1 MKQTDVAIV
10 GGGPA
15 GLCAAIAAARLGA
28 KVVLIDDNERLGGQ
42 LVKQTHK
49 FFGSK
54 RHYCGTRGMD
64 IATILEQELRALSAE
79 ILPGTSV
86 VGLYGGTADAEP
98 RVVAPEPSNS
108 TRKSAQGDLF
118 ENGPGTS
125 TFGLGTSDFRGVLAL
140 ASRERLTKLGFK
152 CLVVATGA
160 AENNLLFQNN
170 DLPGV
175 YGAGAVQTLMN
186 VYGVKPGTRVLMVGS
201 GNIGL
206 IVSYQLI
213 QASIEVAAVVEALPR
228 IGGYHVHAAKLA
240 RLGVPILT
248 SHTVL
253 SALGTEQVEG
263 AVICKVG
270 KDFKP
275 VARTDRKLDVD
286 TICLAVGL
294 TPLSELLWQSGCR
307 MAYVPELG
315 GHVAWHNENMQTSL
329 CNVYLAGDVSGIE
342 EASTAMLEGR
352 VAGAHAA
359 TQVLG
364 PSQESEQL
372 IAEAQ
377 AELCAI
383 RKGPFGDKAACG
395 KARLAECAPGSGDSP
410 HSGTV
415 PVQILR

>member
-1 MKQTDVAIV
+1 MKQVDVAIV

-15 GLCAAIAAARLGA
+15 GLCAAIAASKLGA
-28 KVVLIDDNERLGGQ
+28 RVVLIDENDRLGGQ

-64 IATILEQELRALSAE
+64 IATILEQELRALPAE

-86 VGLYGGTADAEP
+86 VGLYGNKT
-98 RVVAPEPSNS
+98 
-108 TRKSAQGDLF
+108 
-118 ENGPGTS
+118 
-125 TFGLGTSDFRGVLAL
+125 LAL
-140 ASRERLTKLGFK
+140 AGRDLFFKLGFE
-152 CLVVATGA
+152 CLIVTTGA
-160 AENNLLFQNN
+160 AENNILFQNN

-213 QASIEVAAVVEALPR
+213 QAGIEVAAVVEALPR

-253 SALGTEQVEG
+253 SALGKEQVDG
-263 AVICKVG
+263 AIICRVD

-275 VARTDRKLDVD
+275 ITGTARNLKID
-286 TICLAVGL
+286 TICVAVGL
-294 TPLSELLWQSGCR
+294 TPLSELLWQAGCN
-307 MAYVPELG
+307 MVYVPELG

-329 CNVYLAGDVSGIE
+329 DNIYLAGDVSGIE

-352 VAGAHAA
+352 VAGGHAA
-359 TQVLG
+359 MALGATPLPEQPAADQV
-364 PSQESEQL
+364 

-395 KARLAECAPGSGDSP
+395 KAKLAACAPLP
-410 HSGTV
+410 A
-415 PVQILR
+415 

>member
-1 MKQTDVAIV
+1 MNATDLAIV

-15 GLCAAIAAARLGA
+15 GLCAAITASGLGV
-28 KVVLIDDNERLGGQ
+28 KVVLIDDNDRLGGQ

-64 IATILEQELRALSAE
+64 IATTLEQELRALPAE

-86 VGLYGGTADAEP
+86 VGLYGG
-98 RVVAPEPSNS
+98 RM
-108 TRKSAQGDLF
+108 L
-118 ENGPGTS
+118 
-125 TFGLGTSDFRGVLAL
+125 GLAN
-140 ASRERLTKLGFK
+140 RERFFKLGFK
-152 CLVVATGA
+152 CLIVATGA
-160 AENNLLFQNN
+160 AENNVLFQNN

-213 QASIEVAAVVEALPR
+213 QAGIEVAAVVEALPR

-253 SALGTEQVEG
+253 SALGKEQVEG
-263 AVICKVG
+263 AVICRIG

-275 VARTDRKLDVD
+275 VARTAKKLEVD

-294 TPLSELLWQSGCR
+294 TPLSELLWQSGCN
-307 MAYVPELG
+307 MVYVPELG
-315 GHVAWHNENMQTSL
+315 GHVAWHDENMQTSL
-329 CNVYLAGDVSGIE
+329 CQVYLAGDVSGIE
-342 EASTAMLEGR
+342 EASTAMHEGR

-359 TQVLG
+359 MQVLG
-364 PSQESEQL
+364 PSPEAERILAES
-372 IAEAQ
+372 Q

-395 KARLAECAPGSGDSP
+395 KARLAECAPAP
-410 HSGTV
+410 GTV
-415 PVQILR
+415 PARELSPKPTS

>member
-15 GLCAAIAAARLGA
+15 GLCAAIAAARLGV
-28 KVVLIDDNERLGGQ
+28 KVVLIDDNDRLGGQ

-64 IATILEQELRALSAE
+64 IATMLEQDLRALPAE

-86 VGLYGGTADAEP
+86 VGLYGG
-98 RVVAPEPSNS
+98 
-108 TRKSAQGDLF
+108 KM
-118 ENGPGTS
+118 
-125 TFGLGTSDFRGVLAL
+125 LGL
-140 ASRERLTKLGFK
+140 ASRERFTKLGFK
-152 CLVVATGA
+152 CLIVATGA

-213 QASIEVAAVVEALPR
+213 QAGIEVAAVVEALPR

>member
-1 MKQTDVAIV
+1 VNSTDLAIV

-15 GLCAAIAAARLGA
+15 GLCAAIAAAKLGA
-28 KVVLIDDNERLGGQ
+28 KVVLIDDNDRLGGQ

-64 IATILEQELRALSAE
+64 IAAILEQELRTLPAE

-86 VGLYGGTADAEP
+86 VGLYERA
-98 RVVAPEPSNS
+98 
-108 TRKSAQGDLF
+108 
-118 ENGPGTS
+118 
-125 TFGLGTSDFRGVLAL
+125 LGTVPMRGQSPGKVLAL

-152 CLVVATGA
+152 CLIVATGA
-160 AENNLLFQNN
+160 AENNLLFENN

-213 QASIEVAAVVEALPR
+213 QAGIEVAAVVEALPR

-253 SALGTEQVEG
+253 SALGKEQVEG
-263 AVICKVG
+263 AVICRV
-270 KDFKP
+270 DNNFKP
-275 VARTDRKLDVD
+275 LKRTVRRLKVD

-294 TPLSELLWQSGCR
+294 TPLSELLSQSGCR
-307 MAYVPELG
+307 MVYVPELG

-329 CNVYLAGDVSGIE
+329 GNVYLAGDVSGIE

-359 TQVLG
+359 MTLGTVPLQGQSSAEQV
-364 PSQESEQL
+364 
-372 IAEAQ
+372 ITEAQ

-395 KARLAECAPGSGDSP
+395 KAMLAECAPP
-410 HSGTV
+410 GTV
-415 PVQILR
+415 PARGLSPEPVS

>member
-1 MKQTDVAIV
+1 VNTTDLAIV

-15 GLCAAIAAARLGA
+15 GLCAAITASRLGA
-28 KVVLIDDNERLGGQ
+28 KVVLIDDGDRLGGQ
-42 LVKQTHK
+42 LIKQTHK

-64 IATILEQELRALSAE
+64 IATTLEQELRALPAE

-86 VGLYGGTADAEP
+86 VGLYEASGT
-98 RVVAPEPSNS
+98 
-108 TRKSAQGDLF
+108 
-118 ENGPGTS
+118 PG
-125 TFGLGTSDFRGVLAL
+125 GVLGL
-140 ASRERLTKLGFK
+140 ASRDRFCKLGFK
-152 CLVVATGA
+152 CLIVATGA
-160 AENNLLFQNN
+160 AENNVLFQNN

-213 QASIEVAAVVEALPR
+213 QAGIEVAAVVEALPK

-253 SALGTEQVEG
+253 SAMGKEQVEG
-263 AVICKVG
+263 AVICRVG
-270 KDFKP
+270 KNFKP
-275 VARTDRKLDVD
+275 VPRTARKLKID

-294 TPLSELLWQSGCR
+294 TPLSELLWQSGCN
-307 MAYVPELG
+307 MVYVPELG
-315 GHVAWHNENMQTSL
+315 GHVAWHDENMQTDL
-329 CNVYLAGDVSGIE
+329 CRIYLAGDVSGIE

-352 VAGAHAA
+352 IAGAHAA
-359 TQVLG
+359 MQVHG
-364 PSQESEQL
+364 PNPEAERILAESR
-372 IAEAQ
+372 

-383 RKGPFGDKAACG
+383 RQGPFGDKAACG
-395 KARLAECAPGSGDSP
+395 KARLAECAQDTGDSP

-415 PVQILR
+415 PSQNFR

>member
-15 GLCAAIAAARLGA
+15 GLCAAIAASRLGA
-28 KVVLIDDNERLGGQ
+28 KVVLIDDNDSLGGQ

-64 IATILEQELRALSAE
+64 IAAIFEQELRTLSAE

-86 VGLYGGTADAEP
+86 VGLY
-98 RVVAPEPSNS
+98 PSV
-108 TRKSAQGDLF
+108 TRKPAKPTPRPAQGDLF
-118 ENGPGTS
+118 AAEPPPSISQGM
-125 TFGLGTSDFRGVLAL
+125 LAL
-140 ASRERLTKLGFK
+140 ASRERFTKLGFK
-152 CLVVATGA
+152 CLIVATGA
-160 AENNLLFQNN
+160 AENNLLFENN

-186 VYGVKPGTRVLMVGS
+186 VHGVKPGTRVLMVGS

-253 SALGTEQVEG
+253 SAVGKEEVEG
-263 AVICKVG
+263 AVICRVG
-270 KDFKP
+270 EDFKP
-275 VARTDRKLDVD
+275 LAGTARKLQVD

-307 MAYVPELG
+307 MVYVPELG
-315 GHVAWHNENMQTSL
+315 GHVAWHNQAMQTSL
-329 CNVYLAGDVSGIE
+329 CHIYLAGDVSGIE

-359 TQVLG
+359 AQVIG
-364 PSQESEQL
+364 SSPETEQV
-372 IAEAQ
+372 IAESQ

-383 RKGPFGDKAACG
+383 RQGPFGDKAACG
-395 KARLAECAPGSGDSP
+395 KAKLAECALLPA
-410 HSGTV
+410 
-415 PVQILR
+415 

>member
-1 MKQTDVAIV
+1 VKTVDIAIV

-15 GLCAAIAAARLGA
+15 GLSAAIAASRLGA
-28 KVVLIDDNERLGGQ
+28 RVAMIDDNERLGGQ

-54 RHYCGTRGMD
+54 AHYCGTRGMD
-64 IATILEQELRALSAE
+64 IAVILEQELRALPCAV
-79 ILPGTSV
+79 LPGTSV
-86 VGLYGGTADAEP
+86 VGLYGG
-98 RVVAPEPSNS
+98 R
-108 TRKSAQGDLF
+108 
-118 ENGPGTS
+118 
-125 TFGLGTSDFRGVLAL
+125 VLAL
-140 ASRERLTKLGFK
+140 ASRERFTKLEFK
-152 CLVVATGA
+152 CLIVATGA
-160 AENNLLFQNN
+160 AENNLLFENN

-186 VYGVKPGTRVLMVGS
+186 VYGVRPGTRVLMVGS

-213 QASIEVAAVVEALPR
+213 QAGIEVAAVVEALPR

-248 SHTVL
+248 SHTL
-253 SALGTEQVEG
+253 IRAIGKEEVEG
-263 AVICKVG
+263 AVICSVDKN
-270 KDFKP
+270 FKP
-275 VARTDRKLDVD
+275 IRRTARRLKVD

-294 TPLSELLWQSGCR
+294 TPLSELLWQTGCK
-307 MAYVPELG
+307 MVYVPELG

-329 CNVYLAGDVSGIE
+329 CNIYLAGDVSGIE

-359 TQVLG
+359 AQVLG
-364 PSQESEQL
+364 PSL
-372 IAEAQ
+372 EASQ
-377 AELCAI
+377 VITDSKAELCAI

-395 KARLAECAPGSGDSP
+395 KAKLAECAPLP
-410 HSGTV
+410 A
-415 PVQILR
+415 

>member
-1 MKQTDVAIV
+1 MTQTDVAIV

-15 GLCAAIAAARLGA
+15 GLSAAVVAARLSA
-28 KVVLIDDNERLGGQ
+28 KVMLIDDYDRLGGQ

-54 RHYCGTRGMD
+54 RHFCGTRGMD
-64 IATILEQELRALSAE
+64 IATILEQELRALPAE

-86 VGLYGGTADAEP
+86 VGLYGG
-98 RVVAPEPSNS
+98 R
-108 TRKSAQGDLF
+108 
-118 ENGPGTS
+118 
-125 TFGLGTSDFRGVLAL
+125 VLAL
-140 ASRERLTKLGFK
+140 ASRERFTKLGFK
-152 CLVVATGA
+152 CLIVATGA
-160 AENNLLFQNN
+160 AENNLLFENN
-170 DLPGV
+170 DLPGI

-206 IVSYQLI
+206 IVSYQMI
-213 QASIEVAAVVEALPR
+213 QAGIEVAAVVEALPK

-248 SHTVL
+248 SHTII
-253 SALGTEQVEG
+253 SALGKEEVQG
-263 AVICKVG
+263 AVICCVDKN
-270 KDFKP
+270 FKP
-275 VARTDRKLDVD
+275 LVRTARKLKVD

-294 TPLSELLWQSGCR
+294 TPLSELLWQSGCQ
-307 MAYVPELG
+307 MVYVPELG

-359 TQVLG
+359 AQVLG
-364 PSQESEQL
+364 PSPEAQQVITES
-372 IAEAQ
+372 Q

-395 KARLAECAPGSGDSP
+395 KSRLAECPPLAGPA
-410 HSGTV
+410 
-415 PVQILR
+415 

>member
-1 MKQTDVAIV
+1 MVNTTDLAIV

-15 GLCAAIAAARLGA
+15 GLCAAITASGLGV
-28 KVVLIDDNERLGGQ
+28 KVVLIDDNDRLGGQ

-64 IATILEQELRALSAE
+64 IATTLEQELRALPAE
-79 ILPGTSV
+79 VLHGTSV
-86 VGLYGGTADAEP
+86 VGLYGG
-98 RVVAPEPSNS
+98 RM
-108 TRKSAQGDLF
+108 L
-118 ENGPGTS
+118 
-125 TFGLGTSDFRGVLAL
+125 GLAN
-140 ASRERLTKLGFK
+140 RERFSKLGFK
-152 CLVVATGA
+152 CLIVATGA
-160 AENNLLFQNN
+160 AENNVLFQNN

-186 VYGVKPGTRVLMVGS
+186 VYGVKPGTQVLMVGS

-213 QASIEVAAVVEALPR
+213 QAGIEVAAVVEALPK

-253 SALGTEQVEG
+253 SALGKEQVEG
-263 AVICKVG
+263 AVICRVG

-275 VARTDRKLDVD
+275 VVRTSKKLNVD

-294 TPLSELLWQSGCR
+294 TPLSELLWQSGCN
-307 MAYVPELG
+307 MVYVPELG
-315 GHVAWHNENMQTSL
+315 GNVAWHDENMQTSL
-329 CNVYLAGDVSGIE
+329 CQVYLAGDVSGIE

-359 TQVLG
+359 MHVLG
-364 PSQESEQL
+364 PSPEAERILAESQS
-372 IAEAQ
+372 
-377 AELCAI
+377 ELCAI

-395 KARLAECAPGSGDSP
+395 KARLAECAPAA
-410 HSGTV
+410 GTV
-415 PVQILR
+415 PKTDLLKL

>member
-1 MKQTDVAIV
+1 MRQIDVAIV

-15 GLCAAIAAARLGA
+15 GLCAAIAAAKLGA
-28 KVVLIDDNERLGGQ
+28 KVVLIDDNDRLGGQ

-64 IATILEQELRALSAE
+64 IAAILEQELRTLPAE

-86 VGLYGGTADAEP
+86 VGLYERA
-98 RVVAPEPSNS
+98 
-108 TRKSAQGDLF
+108 
-118 ENGPGTS
+118 
-125 TFGLGTSDFRGVLAL
+125 LGTVPMREQPTGKVLAL
-140 ASRERLTKLGFK
+140 ASRDRLTKLGFK
-152 CLVVATGA
+152 CLIVATGA

-186 VYGVKPGTRVLMVGS
+186 VYGVKPGNRVLMVGS

-213 QASIEVAAVVEALPR
+213 QAGIEVAAVVEALPR
-228 IGGYHVHAAKLA
+228 VGGYHVHAAKLA

-253 SALGTEQVEG
+253 SALGNGQVEG
-263 AVICKVG
+263 AVICRVDKN
-270 KDFKP
+270 FKP
-275 VARTDRKLDVD
+275 LKRTARKLKVD

-294 TPLSELLWQSGCR
+294 TPLSELLWQSGCQ
-307 MAYVPELG
+307 MVYVPELG

-329 CNVYLAGDVSGIE
+329 GNVYLAGDVSGIE

-359 TQVLG
+359 MTLKTVPLQGQSTAEQV
-364 PSQESEQL
+364 
-372 IAEAQ
+372 ITEAQ
-377 AELCAI
+377 TELCAI
-383 RKGPFGDKAACG
+383 RRGPFGDKAACG
-395 KARLAECAPGSGDSP
+395 KAKLAECAPVRGYSP
-410 HSGTV
+410 PSGTAPV
-415 PVQILR
+415 PVS